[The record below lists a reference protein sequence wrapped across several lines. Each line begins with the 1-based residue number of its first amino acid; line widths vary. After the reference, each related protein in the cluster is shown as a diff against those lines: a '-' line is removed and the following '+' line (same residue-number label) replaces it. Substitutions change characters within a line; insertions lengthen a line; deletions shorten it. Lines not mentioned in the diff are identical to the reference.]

1 MRDDM
6 TNDTGRWLPNEGD
19 HDLEI
24 INMQEATSKQGN
36 SKYVID
42 FASADNP
49 EDVLQQ
55 NLTNIPGKRW
65 LLRQLLEAVGIKPE
79 KNKEGKK
86 IYDWE
91 TDDVIGKTIT
101 AQIVHDK
108 TPFIGRDGNEI
119 VIPKA
124 KVIKFKKL
132 TIQE

>member
-24 INMQEATSKQGN
+24 INMQEAISKQGN

-91 TDDVIGKTIT
+91 TDDVIGKTVT
-101 AQIVHDK
+101 AQIVHDE

>member
-1 MRDDM
+1 M
-6 TNDTGRWLPNEGD
+6 TQDVGRWLPNEGD

-24 INMQEATSKQGN
+24 INMQEAISKQGN

-91 TDDVIGKTIT
+91 TDDVIGKTVT
-101 AQIVHDK
+101 AQIVHDE